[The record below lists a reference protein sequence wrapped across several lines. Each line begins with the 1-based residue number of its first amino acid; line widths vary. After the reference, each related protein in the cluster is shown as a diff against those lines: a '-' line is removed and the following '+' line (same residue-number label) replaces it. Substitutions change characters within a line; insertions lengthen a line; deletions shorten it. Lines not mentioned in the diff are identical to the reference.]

1 MDRQS
6 QFIQGYRVLYRQ
18 SSGLPSPGPWLTQDV
33 KVPSERGVVLAALKK
48 GIVYEIKAR
57 PYFNEFQG
65 MDSESRTARTTEE
78 GTMACVL
85 CMCVLVLVSFRCQ
98 LNSTQQEGTWSPWCG
113 TRASS
118 LPSRHTGVGGVCV

>member
-18 SSGLPSPGPWLTQDV
+18 TSGLPSPGHWQTQDV
-33 KVPSERGVVLAALKK
+33 KVPSERSIVIVALKK
-48 GIVYEIKAR
+48 GIVYEIKVR

-78 GTMACVL
+78 GMKL
-85 CMCVLVLVSFRCQ
+85 KN
-98 LNSTQQEGTWSPWCG
+98 LNSESNKNVEWHMTPQAAFMLIFVIISQALLPL
-113 TRASS
+113 S
-118 LPSRHTGVGGVCV
+118 LIQRI

>member
-18 SSGLPSPGPWLTQDV
+18 TSGLPSPGPWLTQDA
-33 KVPSERGVVLAALKK
+33 KVPSERSVILSALKK
-48 GIVYEIKAR
+48 GIVYEIKVR

-78 GTMACVL
+78 GMEKKNT
-85 CMCVLVLVSFRCQ
+85 
-98 LNSTQQEGTWSPWCG
+98 LNICRFQITN
-113 TRASS
+113 
-118 LPSRHTGVGGVCV
+118 VG